1 VEFDTFVRDGGF
13 DPATINDAQRK
24 TLTAAW
30 KQAIKPPDD
39 PPAKRAPAEEELNAK
54 LQLAR
59 DEEARKQKIVDIVA
73 EAIQQDSGFIETA
86 EALGRQAIEAK
97 WTIERFE
104 NEMLRARRPN
114 AGTFFYTPMKPEV
127 TDAVIE
133 ASVCRAA
140 GLNEIE
146 KYYDEKTLEAAHR
159 AYPRGMRPTRLIE
172 HYARRGGYTG
182 SVQDDLS
189 SAIRAARKATEI
201 QAAGSWGPSTT
212 GASIGSMLAAVANK
226 FLRAAFDAVE
236 SSWRQIAAVRSAPDF
251 KQITTWSLT
260 GDLTF
265 KKLPPG
271 GEIKHGQVDATSYTN
286 QVDTFARMLGLD
298 RRDLIN
304 DDLSAFGQIAR
315 RLGRGGAIALN
326 RLFWGIF
333 LNNSA
338 VFTSGRNNLITGAG
352 TTLQLSQLDVLNQKF
367 LLQTDPDGNILA
379 VNAAILLVPP
389 ALAVTAQTLMSST
402 MVASG
407 ATTAPGT
414 PTTNPW
420 AGKFRVVTSAYMQD
434 STLTGNSATAWY
446 LIADPNDLPLI
457 EVAFLNG
464 QQTPIVEESD
474 SDFGMLGRAYRGY
487 FDIGVAIQEY
497 RAGAKSAGA

>member
-1 VEFDTFVRDGGF
+1 MDYDTFVRDGGF
-13 DPATINDAQRK
+13 DPATINETQRA

-30 KQAIKPPDD
+30 KQAVKPPDD
-39 PPAKRAPAEEELNAK
+39 PPIKGESKQIEQVIEAGRAEE
-54 LQLAR
+54 R
-59 DEEARKQKIVDIVA
+59 RKQQITELVA
-73 EAIQQDSGFIETA
+73 EAITQDPRLIDTA
-86 EALGRQAIEAK
+86 EAIGKQAIEGK
-97 WTIERFE
+97 WDIDKFE
-104 NEMLRARRPN
+104 LHMLRAKRPQGGN
-114 AGTFFYTPMKPEV
+114 FIYTPTRPEV

-133 ASVCRAA
+133 ASVCKAA
-140 GLNEIE
+140 GLNEVE
-146 KYYDEKTLEAAHR
+146 KFYDERTLEASHR
-159 AYPRGMRPTRLIE
+159 LYPRGMRPCRLIE

-182 SVQDDLS
+182 TVQDDLS
-189 SAIRAARKATEI
+189 GAIRAARQATEI
-201 QAAGSWGPSTT
+201 RAAGSWGPSTS
-212 GASIGSMLAAVANK
+212 GASIGTMLAAVANK

-236 SSWRQIAAVRSAPDF
+236 ASWREIAAIRSVPDF
-251 KQITTWSLT
+251 KQATTWSLT

-271 GEIKHGQVDATSYTN
+271 GEIKHGQVDGTSYTN
-286 QVDTFARMLGLD
+286 QVDTYARMLGLD

-315 RLGRGGAIALN
+315 RMGRGGAIALN

-338 VFTSGRNNLITGAG
+338 VFTAGRNNLITGAG
-352 TTLQLSQLDVLNQKF
+352 TTLQLSQLDALNQKF

-389 ALAVTAQTLMSST
+389 ALSVTAQTLMSST

-407 ATTAPGT
+407 ATTAPGI
-414 PTTNPW
+414 PTNNPW

-446 LIADPNDLPLI
+446 LIASPNDLPLI

-464 QQTPIVEESD
+464 QQTPTVEESD